1 MTPRE
6 SVILTRAVSVAPWEV
21 VITVVKPDDEATM
34 AASESLYA
42 ALQANGVDVIMDDR
56 KERPG
61 VKFNDAELVGIPYRI
76 TVGPRGLAEGGV
88 EVSERRSGETSV
100 IAVDEAATMV
110 AERVAA
116 AR

>member
-1 MTPRE
+1 
-6 SVILTRAVSVAPWEV
+6 V
-21 VITVVKPDDEATM
+21 VITVVKPGDEETM
-34 AASESLYA
+34 NAAESIYSG
-42 ALQANGVDVIMDDR
+42 LQNLGVDVIMDDR

-88 EVSERRSGETSV
+88 EVTTRSTGDTTV
-100 IAVDEAATMV
+100 LAVDEAAAEV
-110 AERVAA
+110 AGRVIE